1 MSRIITAFA
10 QLRWV
15 GSQLSRRVGE
25 QRLTQV
31 AGSLTFTTVLSL
43 VPLFAVALALFT
55 AFPLFRQFRD
65 AFEDYLLAS
74 LLPPAMSANILNY
87 INQFAAKASRLT
99 AVGGVF
105 LFLGALSVMLT
116 IDAALN
122 QIWRVRRPRPLIQRV
137 LIYWAAL
144 TLGPLLLGLSL
155 WASSWL
161 ASSSAGLIA
170 QVPLAL
176 DVALLIGPILLTAFA
191 LSGLF
196 MLVPNRPVR
205 WVDAFVGAL
214 LAAVIFELMKI
225 GFAYYVTR
233 FPTYNRI
240 YGAFAVLPLFLLWVY
255 LSWLVLLLGATVAAL
270 MPNLRT
276 RPASRRGHSP
286 AEELRLAL
294 DLLAELSQ
302 QNSEAPAGRTLMA
315 LVAGLHA
322 EPERLEAWLERWRTW
337 GWVQRSDEQS
347 GHRWVLLQPLAELP
361 FAPVMEAVLWAG
373 REPAGELPAG
383 LIQLRQ
389 AAVGLNLD
397 QAVAQGVQHG
407 IGRLGHE

>member
-1 MSRIITAFA
+1 MD
-10 QLRWV
+10 
-15 GSQLSRRVGE
+15 E

-74 LLPPAMSANILNY
+74 LLPPAMSENILNY

-116 IDAALN
+116 IDTALN
-122 QIWRVRRPRPLIQRV
+122 QIWRVRRPRPLLHRV

-176 DVALLIGPILLTAFA
+176 DLALLLGPILLTALA

-205 WVDAFVGAL
+205 WLDAFAGAL

-255 LSWLVLLLGATVAAL
+255 LSWLVLLLGATVSAL
-270 MPNLRT
+270 LPSLRT
-276 RPASRRGHSP
+276 RPAGRRGH
-286 AEELRLAL
+286 
-294 DLLAELSQ
+294 
-302 QNSEAPAGRTLMA
+302 APADELKLAQDLARCLADAMA
-315 LVAGLHA
+315 GQSPGLTITELA
-322 EPERLEAWLERWRTW
+322 TRLKADVERVEVWLERFRGW
-337 GWVQRSDEQS
+337 GWVQRGDEQAA
-347 GHRWVLLQPLAELP
+347 HRWVLLKPLSELP
-361 FAPVMEAVLWAG
+361 FVQLLDAVLWTG
-373 REPAGELPAG
+373 RQPTGNLPTGLEHLRHAAAG
-383 LIQLRQ
+383 LTLEQ
-389 AAVGLNLD
+389 AI
-397 QAVAQGVQHG
+397 AQGIEHG
-407 IGRLGHE
+407 VGRLGHE